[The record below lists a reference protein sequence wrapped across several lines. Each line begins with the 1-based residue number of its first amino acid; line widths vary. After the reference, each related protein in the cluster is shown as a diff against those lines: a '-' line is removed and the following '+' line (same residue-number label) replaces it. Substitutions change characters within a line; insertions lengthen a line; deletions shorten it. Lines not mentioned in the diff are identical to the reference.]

1 MDLPLFIRRRLEE
14 LRVEQKDLAT
24 AAHVTESYISQLL
37 GRKKAPPAPNRT
49 AIYRKME
56 RFLRI
61 PRGELARL
69 AYLDRR
75 EELKKEL
82 MRKGEPVY
90 EAVAYKGIG
99 VFDTLKAVAKQVL
112 VELKKGSGG

>member
-37 GRKKAPPAPNRT
+37 GRKKVPPAPNRT

-69 AYLDRR
+69 ADLDRR

-82 MRKGEPVY
+82 GDAPTPLLKEVRELILRKCNPDNEKRDQ
-90 EAVAYKGIG
+90 EIG
-99 VFDTLKAVAKQVL
+99 QRRIGK
-112 VELKKGSGG
+112 